1 MKYCTSYYTLQKKEK
16 EKLLNEEGS
25 QLVSFSPDKQT
36 IVVNMEEDFSNVIP
50 IIKKNIIKEIRIKV
64 LQFLFPFVKND
75 LSRFKFPQ
83 ISSSAKDNIT
93 YVTHQKNSKRS
104 IENK

>member
-64 LQFLFPFVKND
+64 L
-75 LSRFKFPQ
+75 
-83 ISSSAKDNIT
+83 
-93 YVTHQKNSKRS
+93 
-104 IENK
+104 